1 MKKAVV
7 CVSFGTSVPA
17 GRENITAVENVLR
30 QAAQERIF
38 VSAFTSGVI
47 RRILKERGE
56 VVHSVAEALEELWK
70 QGVTEVLV
78 QPTHILC
85 GHEYDKL
92 RREAEPWRDR
102 FEKLRIGRPLL
113 TDTGDLQ
120 TLAAEL
126 SAAYPAQA
134 GETLVLFGHG
144 TDHTANMVYPALQT
158 VFHLSG
164 RPDVLVGTVEGWPAF
179 EDVLAQLKARDGK
192 QVHLVPLMLVAGDHA
207 MNDMAGEEA
216 DSWASRLAAEG
227 YTVRCTVQG
236 LGLLPAVQGM
246 YCAHTA
252 VCGGGTALC
261 RRLMEAATTD
271 ACIAELDAAGLREP
285 VMRSLLAAIQSH
297 LEYRAAGAFTIGAIV
312 FSNEYG
318 LLGKTETVEE
328 IMEQWKN

>member
-30 QAAQERIF
+30 QSAQDRIF
-38 VSAFTSGVI
+38 ISAFTSGVI

-56 VVHSVAEALEELWK
+56 VVPSVAEALEELWK
-70 QGVTEVLV
+70 RDVTEVLV

-92 RREAEPWRDR
+92 KREAEPWRDK
-102 FEKLRIGRPLL
+102 FEVLCIGRPLL
-113 TDTGDLQ
+113 TDTEDLQ

-179 EDVLAQLKARDGK
+179 ADVLAQLKARDGK
-192 QVHLVPLMLVAGDHA
+192 HVHLVPLMLVAGDHA
-207 MNDMAGEEA
+207 LNDMAGEDPE
-216 DSWASRLAAEG
+216 SWKSRLEAEG
-227 YTVRCTVQG
+227 VAVRTTMRG
-236 LGLLPAVQGM
+236 LGLLPEVQTM
-246 YCAHTA
+246 YRA
-252 VCGGGTALC
+252 
-261 RRLMEAATTD
+261 RLEE
-271 ACIAELDAAGLREP
+271 ELD
-285 VMRSLLAAIQSH
+285 H
-297 LEYRAAGAFTIGAIV
+297 GA
-312 FSNEYG
+312 
-318 LLGKTETVEE
+318 
-328 IMEQWKN
+328 